1 MASTLDCVIC
11 LMRQSL
17 EAARFATKNEEMHAQ
32 ILERVMKLFIERGV
46 TASPP
51 IIGTVVHR
59 VVREITGDDDPYAAE
74 KRRFNRDAYARW
86 DDIQRSIKTARDP
99 FEAAVRLA
107 IAGNSIDFALESINE
122 EKINAAIANALD
134 APLRGSID
142 ALRDAIL
149 AANSILY
156 LTDNAG
162 EIVYDKAFVELLATP
177 QFEKSVT
184 VATRGA
190 PIINDALRSD
200 AEEIGFDKIARLVD
214 NGGDGLG
221 TIFELTSEE
230 FNREFLAADLV
241 IAKGLANYETLAFPQ
256 KNALEPKK
264 IAFLFKA
271 KCPFIAREAGADLG
285 DLIIKMA

>member
-1 MASTLDCVIC
+1 MESAAFEKRRALRPPEEKGSQVMASTLDCVIC

-122 EKINAAIANALD
+122 EKVNAAIANALD
-134 APLRGSID
+134 APLRGSSRKLD
-142 ALRDAIL
+142 PLSHRQRRRDRLRQGVRRTPRRAAIR
-149 AANSILY
+149 
-156 LTDNAG
+156 
-162 EIVYDKAFVELLATP
+162 E
-177 QFEKSVT
+177 
-184 VATRGA
+184 
-190 PIINDALRSD
+190 
-200 AEEIGFDKIARLVD
+200 
-214 NGGDGLG
+214 NGYG
-221 TIFELTSEE
+221 
-230 FNREFLAADLV
+230 RYPRRAH
-241 IAKGLANYETLAFPQ
+241 Y
-256 KNALEPKK
+256 
-264 IAFLFKA
+264 
-271 KCPFIAREAGADLG
+271 
-285 DLIIKMA
+285 